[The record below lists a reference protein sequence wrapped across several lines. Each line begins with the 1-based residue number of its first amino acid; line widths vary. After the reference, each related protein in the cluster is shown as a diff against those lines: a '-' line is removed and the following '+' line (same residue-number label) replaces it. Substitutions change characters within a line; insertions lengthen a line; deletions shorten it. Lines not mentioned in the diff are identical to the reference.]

1 MSTIK
6 FSKEIN
12 TFQSRE
18 IPEPGNLVGY
28 GALIEALKLHL
39 PLPKR
44 LALISKKFKQYEND
58 NWLVFTPRHQPAE
71 TLYAQLVFALKYE
84 GINLLFFKKLFEK
97 ISEKEMVDLIQ
108 IEYSGQYARKIW
120 FLYEWL
126 MEKQLPIPDLT
137 IKNFITLV
145 DETIQYASPV
155 AVNSN
160 RHRIKNNLPGNV
172 NFCPLIFK
180 TEKLEKYINEN
191 LTAKTNLVI
200 KEVHKDVLQRASAF
214 LLLKDSKASFTI
226 ENETPTNGKAMNWG
240 KAISQA
246 GIKPLSK
253 DELIRLQQIVIG
265 DSRFINMGFRKEG
278 GFVGAHDRT
287 TMEPIPDHISARWQ
301 DVETLIDG
309 LLSTAKKLEIEKFH
323 PVLAAAKVAFGFVFI
338 HPFVDGN
345 GRIHRYLIHHLLSIM
360 NYTPQGMVFPVSA
373 AILDKLDDY
382 RKMLESYSHP
392 ILEFI
397 EWRKTQ
403 DNNVEVLNDTIDYYR
418 YFDATL
424 HTEFLFECVDYTI
437 SKIIPDEVSYL
448 QKYDSMKLWLDDHF
462 QMPDKMVALLIRFM
476 EQNSGSLSSRAKEK
490 EFAEL
495 KESEIIEIEK
505 LYKKIFIES

>member
-1 MSTIK
+1 
-6 FSKEIN
+6 
-12 TFQSRE
+12 
-18 IPEPGNLVGY
+18 
-28 GALIEALKLHL
+28 
-39 PLPKR
+39 
-44 LALISKKFKQYEND
+44 
-58 NWLVFTPRHQPAE
+58 
-71 TLYAQLVFALKYE
+71 
-84 GINLLFFKKLFEK
+84 
-97 ISEKEMVDLIQ
+97 
-108 IEYSGQYARKIW
+108 
-120 FLYEWL
+120 
-126 MEKQLPIPDLT
+126 
-137 IKNFITLV
+137 
-145 DETIQYASPV
+145 
-155 AVNSN
+155 
-160 RHRIKNNLPGNV
+160 
-172 NFCPLIFK
+172 
-180 TEKLEKYINEN
+180 
-191 LTAKTNLVI
+191 
-200 KEVHKDVLQRASAF
+200 LQRASAF